1 MDAPGQAHVLA
12 HLGHQ
17 ANVRVVGAVP
27 GDEQNAGLFADVDRQ
42 GDIHAGEDDGVLEW
56 DQEKFRHEG
65 SVPEIVEVGKYPYHG
80 L

>member
-1 MDAPGQAHVLA
+1 
-12 HLGHQ
+12 
-17 ANVRVVGAVP
+17 VP
-27 GDEQNAGLFADVDRQ
+27 GDEQNAGLFADLDRQ

-65 SVPEIVEVGKYPYHG
+65 SVPEILEVGKYPYHG